1 MMRVTVSICTRRF
14 ENLTPSLLE
23 PWGRYPAYMTYM
35 VTHTDDINFTKK
47 KTYAS
52 NLANI
57 QYYALIIKRQ
67 V

>member
-47 KTYAS
+47 
-52 NLANI
+52 NVCINFGQHPILCFNH
-57 QYYALIIKRQ
+57 KRQ